1 MKKMNLL
8 VMSLVSAAAL
18 SFTSC
23 SSNDDLDDNK
33 AGQEK
38 VDGFYMT
45 LTVQTPNASGTRTS
59 VLKDTENAT
68 TGEAAIKTGTLY
80 LVDKDNKIVFSE
92 DLKDLTWSGA
102 VNGENGSTTQ
112 QDGKKTFEI
121 KVPAVEAGQTY
132 HVYFLAGNNKPA
144 GGMDFA
150 ATNNNFFTATKSF
163 AYPFAND
170 DNFAM
175 FNQNDAQVN
184 GNGYS
189 VKFIQANNNKQN
201 PAKVT
206 YTSADGNTTKK
217 DAAIKVERVVARI
230 DAPTSNS
237 TVLAEAPAN
246 ASAALKVAMK
256 DAKEKVEKIELTNY
270 AISNLANKSYV
281 MQTWSADNKLLI
293 PEGFSY
299 YQPTADFGG
308 DYDYKNGGFTT
319 TEATEKNYV
328 FENNST
334 TDPTT
339 MYFEYK
345 VTLKNDK
352 FKIDADFKDGTFY
365 RYNNVIYTSFAQ
377 IFEDYKDVT
386 NLFGEGK
393 NAGTMKA
400 ELEDAKKVETGQEV
414 KDVETKLSEFR
425 QKYHIEVFNEGKTYY
440 KQVIKD
446 NHIGYANAIQR
457 NSIYRLK
464 VNNIFNVGAQVPN
477 GKPTE
482 NDFYY
487 LNVTVTV
494 NPWVLNNQDVNLQ

>member
-23 SSNDDLDDNK
+23 SSNDDLAGDN
-33 AGQEK
+33 AGQAK

-45 LTVQTPNASGTRTS
+45 LNVQTPKADGTRTA
-59 VLKDTENAT
+59 VIDPTENAT
-68 TGEAAIKTGTLY
+68 AVEAAIKTGTFY

-92 DLKDLTWSGA
+92 NLKDLTWSGA
-102 VNGENGSTTQ
+102 VNGKDGTTTQ
-112 QDGKKTFEI
+112 QDGNKTFEI
-121 KVPAVEAGQTY
+121 KVENVEAGQTY
-132 HVYFLAGNNKPA
+132 RVYFLAGSNKPA
-144 GGMDFA
+144 GGMNFA
-150 ATNNNFFTATKSF
+150 ATSNNFFTATKSF
-163 AYPFAND
+163 ASPFAND
-170 DNFAM
+170 NDFAM
-175 FNQNDAQVN
+175 FNQNDADVN

-189 VKFIQANNNKQN
+189 VEFIKANNNKQN

-206 YTSADGNTTKK
+206 YTSADGNTIQK

-230 DAPTSNS
+230 DAPTSTSAIS
-237 TVLAEAPAN
+237 TDDPAG
-246 ASAALKVAMK
+246 ASEALKVALK
-256 DAKEKVEKIELTNY
+256 DAREKVASFELTNY

-281 MQTWSADNKLLI
+281 MQNWNSSALVI
-293 PEGFSY
+293 PSDKEGFSY
-299 YQPTADFGG
+299 YQPKAAFGG

-319 TEATEKNYV
+319 TATDVNYV

-334 TDPTT
+334 ENPTS

-345 VTLKNDK
+345 VTLKDYS
-352 FKIDADFKDGTFY
+352 DADFKDDATNAGTFY

-377 IFEDYKDVT
+377 IYKDYADVA
-386 NLFGEGK
+386 NLFGEGMDADK
-393 NAGTMKA
+393 MKA
-400 ELEDAKKVETGQEV
+400 ELKNVINDED
-414 KDVETKLSEFR
+414 KLADFR
-425 QKYHIEVFNEGKTYY
+425 KTYNIEVFKGGKTYY

-446 NHIGYANAIQR
+446 KHIAGIIQR

-477 GKPTE
+477 GKTTE
-482 NDFYY
+482 NEFYY

-494 NPWVLNNQDVNLQ
+494 NPWVLNEQSVDLK

>member
-23 SSNDDLDDNK
+23 SDSEDLANDK
-33 AGQEK
+33 AGQEN

-45 LTVQTPNASGTRTS
+45 LNVQTPNASGTRTS
-59 VLKDTENAT
+59 VIDPTENAT
-68 TGEAAIKTGTLY
+68 AVEAAIKTGTFY

-92 DLKDLTWSGA
+92 DLKNLNWSGA
-102 VNGENGSTTQ
+102 VNGENGTITQ
-112 QDGKKTFEI
+112 QDGNKTFEI
-121 KVPAVEAGQTY
+121 KVENVEAGQTY
-132 HVYFLAGNNKPA
+132 RVYFLAGSNKPA
-144 GGMDFA
+144 GGMNFA

-163 AYPFAND
+163 ASPFADAN
-170 DNFAM
+170 NFAM
-175 FNQNDAQVN
+175 FNQNDADVN

-189 VKFIQANNNKQN
+189 VEFIKANNNKQN

-206 YTSADGNTTKK
+206 YTSADGNTTQK

-230 DAPTSNS
+230 DAPSSTSAIS
-237 TVLAEAPAN
+237 TDDPAG
-246 ASAALKVAMK
+246 ASEALKVALK
-256 DAKEKVEKIELTNY
+256 DAREKVASFELTNY

-281 MQTWSADNKLLI
+281 MQIWNSSALVIPSNK
-293 PEGFSY
+293 EGFSY
-299 YQPTADFGG
+299 YQPKAAFGG

-319 TEATEKNYV
+319 TATDVNYV

-334 TDPTT
+334 ENPTS

-345 VTLKNDK
+345 VTLKDYS
-352 FKIDADFKDGTFY
+352 DADFKDDATNAGTFY

-377 IFEDYKDVT
+377 IYKDYADVA
-386 NLFGEGK
+386 NLFGEGMDADKMK
-393 NAGTMKA
+393 N
-400 ELEDAKKVETGQEV
+400 ELKSVIDNETE
-414 KDVETKLSEFR
+414 LAAFR
-425 QKYHIEVFNEGKTYY
+425 QKYNIEVFKGGKTYY

-446 NHIGYANAIQR
+446 KHIAGIIQR

-477 GKPTE
+477 GKTTE
-482 NDFYY
+482 NEFYY

>member
-23 SSNDDLDDNK
+23 SDSEDLANDK
-33 AGQEK
+33 AGQEN

-45 LTVQTPNASGTRTS
+45 LNVQTPNASGTRTS
-59 VLKDTENAT
+59 VIDPTENAT
-68 TGEAAIKTGTLY
+68 AVEAAIKTGTFY

-92 DLKDLTWSGA
+92 DLKNLNWSGA
-102 VNGENGSTTQ
+102 VNGENGTITQ
-112 QDGKKTFEI
+112 QDGNKTFEI
-121 KVPAVEAGQTY
+121 KVENVEAGQTY
-132 HVYFLAGNNKPA
+132 RVYFLAGSNKPA
-144 GGMDFA
+144 GGMNFA

-163 AYPFAND
+163 ASPFADAN
-170 DNFAM
+170 NFAM
-175 FNQNDAQVN
+175 FNQNDADVN

-189 VKFIQANNNKQN
+189 VEFIKANNNKQN

-206 YTSADGNTTKK
+206 YTSADGNTTQK

-230 DAPTSNS
+230 DAPSSTSAIS
-237 TVLAEAPAN
+237 TDDPAG
-246 ASAALKVAMK
+246 ASEALKVALK
-256 DAKEKVEKIELTNY
+256 DAREKVASFELTNY

-281 MQTWSADNKLLI
+281 MQTWNSSALVIPSNK
-293 PEGFSY
+293 EGFSY
-299 YQPTADFGG
+299 YQPKAAFGG

-319 TEATEKNYV
+319 TATDVNYV

-334 TDPTT
+334 ENPTS

-345 VTLKNDK
+345 VTLKDYS
-352 FKIDADFKDGTFY
+352 DADFKDDATNAGTFY

-377 IFEDYKDVT
+377 IYKDYADVA
-386 NLFGEGK
+386 NLFGEGMDADKMK
-393 NAGTMKA
+393 N
-400 ELEDAKKVETGQEV
+400 ELKRVIDNETE
-414 KDVETKLSEFR
+414 LAAFR
-425 QKYHIEVFNEGKTYY
+425 QKYNIEVFKGGKTYY

-446 NHIGYANAIQR
+446 KHIAGIIQR

-477 GKPTE
+477 GKTTE
-482 NDFYY
+482 NEFYY

>member
-23 SSNDDLDDNK
+23 SDSEDLSNDK

-38 VDGFYMT
+38 VDGFYMN
-45 LTVQTPNASGTRTS
+45 LTVQSPNASGTRTS
-59 VLKDTENAT
+59 VLDPTENAT
-68 TGEAAIKTGTLY
+68 AGEAAIKTGTLY
-80 LVDKDNKIVFSE
+80 LVDKDNKIVFS
-92 DLKDLTWSGA
+92 KDLTELNWSGA
-102 VNGENGSTTQ
+102 VNGENGSTTPK
-112 QDGKKTFEI
+112 QDGNQTFEI

-132 HVYFLAGNNKPA
+132 RVYFLAGSNKPA

-150 ATNNNFFTATKSF
+150 ATSNNFFTAAENSF
-163 AYPFAND
+163 ASPFAND
-170 DNFAM
+170 NNFAM

-189 VKFIQANNNKQN
+189 VTFIQANNNLQN

-237 TVLAEAPAN
+237 TVLADAPAN

-256 DAKEKVEKIELTNY
+256 DAKEKVKSIELTNY

-281 MQTWSADNKLLI
+281 MQTWNSSALVI
-293 PEGFSY
+293 PNDKEGFSY
-299 YQPTADFGG
+299 IQPTAAFG
-308 DYDYKNGGFTT
+308 DNYKYQNGGFNT
-319 TEATEKNYV
+319 TEATKVNYV
-328 FENNST
+328 FENNSKT
-334 TDPTT
+334 APTT
-339 MYFEYK
+339 MYFEYQIK
-345 VTLKNDK
+345 LDDSK
-352 FKIDADFKDGTFY
+352 FTGPADFTDGTFY

-377 IFEDYKDVT
+377 IIKDYADVA
-386 NLFGEGK
+386 NLFGANMDADK
-393 NAGTMKA
+393 MKA
-400 ELEDAKKVETGQEV
+400 ELQKVINDED
-414 KDVETKLSEFR
+414 KLAEFR
-425 QKYHIEVFNEGKTYY
+425 KTYNIEVFKGGKTYY

-446 NHIGYANAIQR
+446 NHIAGIIQR
-457 NSIYRLK
+457 NSIYRLT

-477 GKPTE
+477 GTPTE

-494 NPWVLNNQDVNLQ
+494 NPWVLNNQDVDLQ

>member
-23 SSNDDLDDNK
+23 SDSEDLANDK

-45 LTVQTPNASGTRTS
+45 LTVQSPKSDGTRTAVS
-59 VLKDTENAT
+59 NPENAT
-68 TGEAAIKTGTLY
+68 AEEAAIKTGTFY

-92 DLKDLTWSGA
+92 DLKDLSWSGA
-102 VNGENGSTTQ
+102 VNGENGTTTQ
-112 QDGKKTFEI
+112 QDGKHTFEI
-121 KVPAVEAGQTY
+121 KIPTVKAGQTY
-132 HVYFLAGNNKPA
+132 HVYFLAGSNTPT
-144 GGMDFA
+144 GGMNFA
-150 ATNNNFFTATKSF
+150 DTSNNFFTAATKSF
-163 AYPFAND
+163 ASPFADAN
-170 DNFAM
+170 NFAM
-175 FNQNDAQVN
+175 FNQNDADVN

-189 VKFIQANNNKQN
+189 VEFIKANNNKQN

-206 YTSADGNTTKK
+206 YTSADGNTTQK

-230 DAPTSNS
+230 DAPSSTSAIS
-237 TVLAEAPAN
+237 TDDPAG
-246 ASAALKVAMK
+246 ASEALKVALK
-256 DAKEKVEKIELTNY
+256 DAREKVASFELTNY

-281 MQTWSADNKLLI
+281 MQTWNSSALVIPSNK
-293 PEGFSY
+293 EGFSY
-299 YQPTADFGG
+299 YQPKAAFGG
-308 DYDYKNGGFTT
+308 DYNYKNGGFTT
-319 TEATEKNYV
+319 TATDVNYV

-334 TDPTT
+334 ENPTS

-345 VTLKNDK
+345 VTLKDYS
-352 FKIDADFKDGTFY
+352 DADFKDDATNAGTFY

-377 IFEDYKDVT
+377 IYKDYADVA
-386 NLFGEGK
+386 NLFGEGMDADKMK
-393 NAGTMKA
+393 N
-400 ELEDAKKVETGQEV
+400 ELKSVIDNETE
-414 KDVETKLSEFR
+414 LAAFR
-425 QKYHIEVFNEGKTYY
+425 QKYNIEVFKGGKTYY
-440 KQVIKD
+440 KQVIEDK
-446 NHIGYANAIQR
+446 HIAGIIQR

-477 GKPTE
+477 GKTTE
-482 NDFYY
+482 NEFYY

>member
-23 SSNDDLDDNK
+23 SDSEDLANDK

-38 VDGFYMT
+38 VDGFYMN
-45 LTVQTPNASGTRTS
+45 LTVQSPNASGTRTS
-59 VLKDTENAT
+59 VLDPTENAT
-68 TGEAAIKTGTLY
+68 AGEAAIKTGTLY
-80 LVDKDNKIVFSE
+80 LVDKDNKIVFS
-92 DLKDLTWSGA
+92 KNLTELNWSGA
-102 VNGENGSTTQ
+102 VNGENGSTTPK
-112 QDGKKTFEI
+112 QDGNQTFEI

-132 HVYFLAGNNKPA
+132 RVYFLAGSNKPA

-150 ATNNNFFTATKSF
+150 ATSNNFFTAAENSF
-163 AYPFAND
+163 ASPFAND
-170 DNFAM
+170 NNFAM

-189 VKFIQANNNKQN
+189 VTFIQANNNLQN

-256 DAKEKVEKIELTNY
+256 DAKEKVKSIELTNY

-281 MQTWSADNKLLI
+281 MQTWNSSALVI
-293 PEGFSY
+293 PSDKEGFSY
-299 YQPTADFGG
+299 IQPTAAFGG
-308 DYDYKNGGFTT
+308 TFDYNDGGFTT
-319 TEATEKNYV
+319 TKDTKVNYV
-328 FENNST
+328 FENSST
-334 TDPTT
+334 TAPTT
-339 MYFEYK
+339 MYFEYQIK
-345 VTLKNDK
+345 LDNSK
-352 FKIDADFKDGTFY
+352 FTEPADFTDGTFY

-377 IFEDYKDVT
+377 IFKDYEGVTGLFKGESKENMEKKIKEAIKDEAT
-386 NLFGEGK
+386 
-393 NAGTMKA
+393 
-400 ELEDAKKVETGQEV
+400 
-414 KDVETKLSEFR
+414 LSKFR
-425 QKYHIEVFNEGKTYY
+425 QDYNIEVFKGGKTYY
-440 KQVIKD
+440 KHVIKD
-446 NHIGYANAIQR
+446 NYINGIIQR
-457 NSIYRLK
+457 NSIYRLNI
-464 VNNIFNVGAQVPN
+464 NNIFNVGAQVPN
-477 GKPTE
+477 GTPTE
-482 NDFYY
+482 NDSYY

-494 NPWVLNNQDVNLQ
+494 NPWVLNEDNVNLQ

>member
-1 MKKMNLL
+1 
-8 VMSLVSAAAL
+8 MSLVSAAAL

-23 SSNDDLDDNK
+23 SDSEDLANDK
-33 AGQEK
+33 AGQEN
-38 VDGFYMT
+38 VDGLYMT
-45 LTVQTPNASGTRTS
+45 LTVQSPNASGTRTS

-68 TGEAAIKTGTLY
+68 AGEAAIKTGTLY

-92 DLKDLTWSGA
+92 YLKDLTWSGA
-102 VNGENGSTTQ
+102 VTGKDGTTTQ
-112 QDGKKTFEI
+112 QDGNKTFEI
-121 KVPAVEAGQTY
+121 KVPAVEADKTY
-132 HVYFLAGNNKPA
+132 RVYFLAGSNKPA
-144 GGMDFA
+144 PEMDFA
-150 ATNNNFFTATKSF
+150 ATNKNVFTATSKF
-163 AYPFAND
+163 ANPFATD

-189 VKFIQANNNKQN
+189 VTFIKANNNKQN
-201 PAKVT
+201 PAKVN
-206 YTSADGNTTKK
+206 YK
-217 DAAIKVERVVARI
+217 DAKTTITNAPIKVERVVARI

-237 TVLAEAPAN
+237 TVLAEAPAD

-281 MQTWSADNKLLI
+281 MQTWGDDNKLLI

-299 YQPTADFGG
+299 YQPKAAFGG

-319 TEATEKNYV
+319 TATDVNYV

-334 TDPTT
+334 ENPTS

-345 VTLKNDK
+345 VTLKDYN
-352 FKIDADFKDGTFY
+352 DADFKDDATNAGTFY

-377 IFEDYKDVT
+377 IYKDYADVA
-386 NLFGEGK
+386 NLFGEGMDADKMK
-393 NAGTMKA
+393 N
-400 ELEDAKKVETGQEV
+400 ELKSVIDNETE
-414 KDVETKLSEFR
+414 LAAFR
-425 QKYHIEVFNEGKTYY
+425 QKYNIEVFKGGKTYY

-482 NDFYY
+482 NDSYY

-494 NPWVLNNQDVNLQ
+494 NPWVLNNQDVDLK

>member
-23 SSNDDLDDNK
+23 SSNDDLAGDN

-45 LTVQTPNASGTRTS
+45 LNVQTPKADGTRTA
-59 VLKDTENAT
+59 VIDPTENAT
-68 TGEAAIKTGTLY
+68 AVEAAIKTGTFY

-92 DLKDLTWSGA
+92 NLKDLNWSGA
-102 VNGENGSTTQ
+102 VNGENGTITQ
-112 QDGKKTFEI
+112 QDGNKTFEI
-121 KVPAVEAGQTY
+121 KVENVEAGQTY
-132 HVYFLAGNNKPA
+132 RVYFLAGSNKPA
-144 GGMDFA
+144 GGMNFA
-150 ATNNNFFTATKSF
+150 ATSNNFFTATKSF
-163 AYPFAND
+163 ASPFANAN
-170 DNFAM
+170 NFAM
-175 FNQNDAQVN
+175 FNQNDADVN

-189 VKFIQANNNKQN
+189 VEFIKANNNKQN

-206 YTSADGNTTKK
+206 YTSADGNTTQK

-230 DAPTSNS
+230 DAPSSTSAIS
-237 TVLAEAPAN
+237 TDDPAG
-246 ASAALKVAMK
+246 ASEALKVALK
-256 DAKEKVEKIELTNY
+256 DAREKVASFELTNY

-281 MQTWSADNKLLI
+281 MQTWNSSALVIPSNK
-293 PEGFSY
+293 EGFSY
-299 YQPTADFGG
+299 YQPKAAFGG

-319 TEATEKNYV
+319 TATDVNYV

-334 TDPTT
+334 ENPTS

-345 VTLKNDK
+345 VTLKDYS
-352 FKIDADFKDGTFY
+352 DADFKDDATNAGTFY

-377 IFEDYKDVT
+377 IFKDYADVA
-386 NLFGEGK
+386 NLFGEG
-393 NAGTMKA
+393 M
-400 ELEDAKKVETGQEV
+400 DAKKMKEELMKVINDE
-414 KDVETKLSEFR
+414 DKLAEFR
-425 QKYHIEVFNEGKTYY
+425 HTYNIEVFKGGKTYY

-446 NHIGYANAIQR
+446 KHIAGIIQR

-477 GKPTE
+477 GKTTE
-482 NDFYY
+482 NEFYY

-494 NPWVLNNQDVNLQ
+494 NPWVLNNQDVDLQ

>member
-23 SSNDDLDDNK
+23 SSNDDLAGN

-45 LTVQTPNASGTRTS
+45 LNVQTPNASGTRTS
-59 VLKDTENAT
+59 VVDPTENAT
-68 TGEAAIKTGTLY
+68 AVEAAIKTGTLY
-80 LVDKDNKIVFSE
+80 LVDKDNKIVFTE
-92 DLKDLTWSGA
+92 DLKNLNWSGA
-102 VNGENGSTTQ
+102 VNGEKGTTTPK
-112 QDGKKTFEI
+112 QDGNQTFEI

-132 HVYFLAGNNKPA
+132 RVYFLAGSNKPA

-150 ATNNNFFTATKSF
+150 ATSNNFFTAAKNSF
-163 AYPFAND
+163 ASPFADAN
-170 DNFAM
+170 NFAM

-189 VKFIQANNNKQN
+189 VKFIKANNNKQN

-206 YTSADGNTTKK
+206 YTSADGKTTQK
-217 DAAIKVERVVARI
+217 DAAIKIERVVARI
-230 DAPTSNS
+230 DAPNS
-237 TVLAEAPAN
+237 TSAISTDDPAG
-246 ASAALKVAMK
+246 ASEALKVALK
-256 DAKEKVEKIELTNY
+256 DAREKVASFELTNY

-281 MQTWSADNKLLI
+281 MQTWNSSALVI
-293 PEGFSY
+293 PSDKDGFSY
-299 YQPTADFGG
+299 IQPKTAFGG

-319 TEATEKNYV
+319 TATKVNYV
-328 FENNST
+328 FENNSK
-334 TDPTT
+334 DNPTS

-345 VTLKNDK
+345 VTLKDYS
-352 FKIDADFKDGTFY
+352 DADFKDDATNAGTFY

-377 IFEDYKDVT
+377 IFKDYTGVADLFDKDMT
-386 NLFGEGK
+386 ADK
-393 NAGTMKA
+393 MKA
-400 ELEDAKKVETGQEV
+400 ELMQVIDDEDKLADFRKK
-414 KDVETKLSEFR
+414 
-425 QKYHIEVFNEGKTYY
+425 YNIEVFKGGKTYY

-446 NHIGYANAIQR
+446 NHIAGIIQR
-457 NSIYRLK
+457 NSIYRLNVK
-464 VNNIFNVGAQVPN
+464 NIFNVGAQVPN

-482 NDFYY
+482 NEFYY

-494 NPWVLNNQDVNLQ
+494 NPWVLNEDNVNLQ

>member
-23 SSNDDLDDNK
+23 SSNDDLAGDN

-45 LTVQTPNASGTRTS
+45 LNVQTPKADGTRTA
-59 VLKDTENAT
+59 VIDPTENAT
-68 TGEAAIKTGTLY
+68 AVEAAIKTGTFY

-92 DLKDLTWSGA
+92 DLKNLNWSGA

-112 QDGKKTFEI
+112 QDGNKTFEI
-121 KVPAVEAGQTY
+121 KVENVEAGQTY
-132 HVYFLAGNNKPA
+132 RVYFLAGSNKPA
-144 GGMDFA
+144 GGMNFA
-150 ATNNNFFTATKSF
+150 ATSNNFFTATKSF
-163 AYPFAND
+163 ASPFAD
-170 DNFAM
+170 DNNFAM
-175 FNQNDAQVN
+175 FNQNDADVN

-189 VKFIQANNNKQN
+189 VEFIKANNNKQN

-206 YTSADGNTTKK
+206 YTSADGNTTQK

-237 TVLAEAPAN
+237 TVLAETPAN

-281 MQTWSADNKLLI
+281 MQTWNSSALVI
-293 PEGFSY
+293 PSDKEGFSY
-299 YQPTADFGG
+299 NQPKAAFGG

-319 TEATEKNYV
+319 TATDVNYV

-334 TDPTT
+334 ENPTS

-345 VTLKNDK
+345 VTLKDYS
-352 FKIDADFKDGTFY
+352 DADFKDDATNAGTFY

-377 IFEDYKDVT
+377 IYKDYADVA
-386 NLFGEGK
+386 NLFGKGMDADK
-393 NAGTMKA
+393 MKA
-400 ELEDAKKVETGQEV
+400 ELKNVINDED
-414 KDVETKLSEFR
+414 KLADFR
-425 QKYHIEVFNEGKTYY
+425 KTYNIEVFKGGKTYY

-446 NHIGYANAIQR
+446 KHIAGIIQR

-477 GKPTE
+477 GKTTE
-482 NDFYY
+482 NEFYY

-494 NPWVLNNQDVNLQ
+494 NPWVLNNQDVDLK

>member
-8 VMSLVSAAAL
+8 VMSLISAVAL

-23 SSNDDLDDNK
+23 SDSEDLANDK

-38 VDGFYMT
+38 VDGFYMN
-45 LTVQTPNASGTRTS
+45 LTVQSPNASGTRTS
-59 VLKDTENAT
+59 VLDPTENAT
-68 TGEAAIKTGTLY
+68 AGEAAIKTGTLY
-80 LVDKDNKIVFSE
+80 LVDKDNKIVFS
-92 DLKDLTWSGA
+92 KDLTELNWSGA
-102 VNGENGSTTQ
+102 VNGENGSTTPK
-112 QDGKKTFEI
+112 QDGNQTFEI

-132 HVYFLAGNNKPA
+132 RVYFLAGSNKPA

-150 ATNNNFFTATKSF
+150 ATSNNFFTAAENSF
-163 AYPFAND
+163 ASPFAND
-170 DNFAM
+170 NNFAM

-189 VKFIQANNNKQN
+189 VTFIQANNNLQN

-256 DAKEKVEKIELTNY
+256 DAKEKVKSIELTNY
-270 AISNLANKSYV
+270 AISNLTNKSYV
-281 MQTWSADNKLLI
+281 MQTWNSSALI
-293 PEGFSY
+293 IPSDKEGFSY
-299 YQPTADFGG
+299 IQPTAAFGG
-308 DYDYKNGGFTT
+308 TFDYNDGGFTT
-319 TEATEKNYV
+319 TKDTKVNYV

-334 TDPTT
+334 TAPTT
-339 MYFEYK
+339 MYFEYQIK
-345 VTLKNDK
+345 LDGSK
-352 FKIDADFKDGTFY
+352 FTGDADFKDGTFY

-393 NAGTMKA
+393 DAATMKE
-400 ELEDAKKVETGQEV
+400 ELSNAINDEAKLAKFREDYK
-414 KDVETKLSEFR
+414 
-425 QKYHIEVFNEGKTYY
+425 IEVFKGGKTYY

-457 NSIYRLK
+457 NSIYRLT

-477 GKPTE
+477 GEPTE
-482 NDFYY
+482 ENKFYY
-487 LNVTVTV
+487 INVTVTV

>member
-80 LVDKDNKIVFSE
+80 LVDKDYKIVFSE

-121 KVPAVEAGQTY
+121 KVPAVEVGQTY

-206 YTSADGNTTKK
+206 YTSSDGNTTQK

-230 DAPTSNS
+230 DAPTSTS
-237 TVLAEAPAN
+237 EVLAEAPAD

-256 DAKEKVEKIELTNY
+256 DAKEKVKKIELVNY
-270 AISNLANKSYV
+270 ALSNLANKSYV
-281 MQTWSADNKLLI
+281 MQTWNSSALVI
-293 PEGFSY
+293 PTDKENFKY
-299 YQPTADFGG
+299 FQPKTSFGG
-308 DYDYKNGGFTT
+308 DYDYQNGGFTT
-319 TEATEKNYV
+319 TATKVNYV

-334 TDPTT
+334 TAPTT

-345 VTLKNDK
+345 VTLDNSK
-352 FKIDADFKDGTFY
+352 FVGDADFKDDATYAGTFY

-377 IFEDYKDVT
+377 IFKDYEDVA
-386 NLFGEGK
+386 NLFGEGMDVAK
-393 NAGTMKA
+393 MKE
-400 ELEDAKKVETGQEV
+400 ELATAI
-414 KDVETKLSEFR
+414 KDETKLAEFR
-425 QKYHIEVFNEGKTYY
+425 KKYNIEVFKGGKTYY

-457 NSIYRLK
+457 NSIYRLNI
-464 VNNIFNVGAQVPN
+464 NNIFNVGAQVPN
-477 GKPTE
+477 GEPTE
-482 NDFYY
+482 NEYYY

-494 NPWVLNNQDVNLQ
+494 NPWVLNEDNVNLQ